1 MKLDQNPVFR
11 RIIVPWYDSENACLA
26 FMGFLAAVAIFG
38 AIGLS
43 VTREDPAY
51 AEFAWVP
58 GLLLVLS
65 ATIFA
70 TCGIRLILR
79 RTGQRPS
86 R

>member
-11 RIIVPWYDSENACLA
+11 RIIVPWYDSDRVCLA
-26 FMGFLAAVAIFG
+26 FLGFLAAVILFG
-38 AIGLS
+38 ATGLS

-51 AEFAWVP
+51 AEYAWVP

-65 ATIFA
+65 AAIFV
-70 TCGIRLILR
+70 TMGIRLILR
-79 RTGQRPS
+79 RTAHRPS